1 MTWLTLRFISLIVHA
16 AKEEAGSLVSCG
28 RSCDTHTHTL
38 AQRKYLNLINYIYKH
53 TAKAIKF
60 AAHGRAAAARL
71 NVCSKTLRQSNRS
84 TKSGQLY
91 FYAAAR
97 RAVFKYPVLRLG
109 VEYLLVK
116 GVKYASND
124 SASFLRI

>member
-1 MTWLTLRFISLIVHA
+1 MGA
-16 AKEEAGSLVSCG
+16 AV
-28 RSCDTHTHTL
+28 THTHIHTL

-60 AAHGRAAAARL
+60 AAHARAAAARL

-109 VEYLLVK
+109 GEYLLVK